1 MAGRLQWSSCFSD
14 RCWCGP
20 GRRLSRSR
28 RASSGRCWQPWRSVT
43 DELSRPVELAE
54 LIWEGRPPRSARP
67 TLHNYVKRLRHALG
81 EPGKTLIQ
89 TRPPGYL
96 IAAEPGDVDVIRF
109 AALCGSG
116 KEAARRGYWDQAAA
130 QLQVALSMW
139 RGQPFVDI
147 PCGLLADSE
156 VPRLAELRA
165 AALEDRIDADLHL
178 GRHHQVIGE
187 LRATGLR
194 RPAAR
199 AVAPAADAR
208 PLPGWPAADALT
220 AYQQARST
228 LISELGLEPG
238 AALRQLQQQ
247 ILSADP
253 ALDLPPSLNSR
264 PAPSEVAGPGRTAGL
279 VVPRQLPTAPA
290 HFAGRMDELQE
301 MTGLLEMTAGT
312 VGTAL
317 ISAIG
322 GSAGVGK
329 TALAVYWAHRA
340 AGQFPDGQLYVSLRG
355 FGPKA
360 APVKPQEALT
370 GFLEAIQPVGVPI
383 PTGLEAQASLYRSLL
398 AGQAHADHPG

>member
-1 MAGRLQWSSCFSD
+1 MEFLLLGPLLVRSGTALIPIPQGKQRALLAALAVRNGRVVA
-14 RCWCGP
+14 
-20 GRRLSRSR
+20 
-28 RASSGRCWQPWRSVT
+28 AS
-43 DELSRPVELAE
+43 ELAE

-187 LRATGLR
+187 LRALASAEPLR
-194 RPAAR
+194 ERLHLLLMLALYRAGRAGGCPDRISAGPPYLDQRAWAGTRCRP
-199 AVAPAADAR
+199 APAA
-208 PLPGWPAADALT
+208 AAD
-220 AYQQARST
+220 
-228 LISELGLEPG
+228 
-238 AALRQLQQQ
+238 
-247 ILSADP
+247 
-253 ALDLPPSLNSR
+253 
-264 PAPSEVAGPGRTAGL
+264 
-279 VVPRQLPTAPA
+279 
-290 HFAGRMDELQE
+290 
-301 MTGLLEMTAGT
+301 
-312 VGTAL
+312 
-317 ISAIG
+317 
-322 GSAGVGK
+322 
-329 TALAVYWAHRA
+329 
-340 AGQFPDGQLYVSLRG
+340 
-355 FGPKA
+355 
-360 APVKPQEALT
+360 PV
-370 GFLEAIQPVGVPI
+370 
-383 PTGLEAQASLYRSLL
+383 R
-398 AGQAHADHPG
+398 